1 METDKKTDKKK
12 LLKILFTVVTS
23 AMILSVTVYLIRIMV
38 RFIKDPDAFK
48 DYVADRGVW
57 GVLIFIFFVA
67 IQVMVAVIPGG
78 PFQVA
83 AGYAY
88 GNFWGTVFCMIGC
101 TIGSMVVFFLVRK
114 YGEKVILLFF
124 KKEQLDKIKIV
135 IDAKKAKILLAVIFI
150 IPGTP
155 KDFLTY
161 YAGITNIK
169 PLTWAL
175 ICSFGRLPA
184 ILLSAYAGDYIQNEK
199 YKMAIIAFAI
209 ILVGTACGALCY
221 KLYEKRKLKKHNEAL
236 EKAEK
241 EKEESEGIG

>member
-1 METDKKTDKKK
+1 MKTDKKK
-12 LLKILFTVVTS
+12 LLKI
-23 AMILSVTVYLIRIMV
+23 IIISVICALVLAVSTYLIVIMM
-38 RFIKDPDAFK
+38 RFIKNPDAFRDWVSDK
-48 DYVADRGVW
+48 GVW
-57 GVLIFIFFVA
+57 GVLVFVLMVA

-88 GNFWGTVFCMIGC
+88 GNFWGTIFCMLGC
-101 TIGSMVVFFLVRK
+101 TIGSMAVFFAVRK

-124 KKEQLDKIKIV
+124 KKEQLDKLKIV
-135 IDAKKAKILLAVIFI
+135 IDAKKAKIILAVIFI
-150 IPGTP
+150 LPGTP

-184 ILLSAYAGDYIQNEK
+184 IILSAYMGNFMQNAK
-199 YKMAIIAFAI
+199 YKMALIVLAI
-209 ILVGTACGALCY
+209 ILVGTGCGALFY
-221 KLYEKRKLKKHNEAL
+221 KLYEKHKLKKHNEAL